1 MWNAPQPIKIN
12 IIHKEMEYS
21 VLQHTVLQMTPS
33 ITELDTYYSMSMSV
47 WVMFIYTENQK

>member
-1 MWNAPQPIKIN
+1 MWHAPQPIKII

-21 VLQHTVLQMTPS
+21 ILQHTILQMNPS
-33 ITELDTYYSMSMSV
+33 VTELDTYYSMSMSL